1 MKVCVV
7 GTGYVG
13 LVCGAGFSE
22 FGNDVIC
29 ADSDVARIESLRR
42 GEVPLHEPGLPEMIQ
57 RNVREGRLR
66 FTADVA
72 DAAGKSTIVFLAV
85 GTPSSEDGSADTSHV
100 EAAAESVARGARGK
114 RVVAIKSTV
123 PVGTCDRVAE
133 ILRRTAPGVEFA
145 VASNPEFLKEGDAV
159 NDFLKPDRVVIGTG
173 DARARTALRELYAP
187 FMRVADRIVLMDVRS
202 AELCKYA
209 CNAMLASR
217 ISFMNELAALCESI
231 GADVE
236 QVRAGMARDP
246 RIGAKFLFPG
256 AGIGGSCLPK
266 DLRAMAAI
274 GRAAGV
280 PLEIVEATSR
290 VNTRQRAV
298 LFEKIR
304 AHFEGELGGREI
316 AVWGL
321 AFKPRTDD
329 VRESP
334 ALEIIA
340 RLLDAGARVRAYDP
354 QAQPQAR
361 RVLGDRVEYCDTAY
375 AAVEGA
381 DALCVVTEWPEFR
394 GPDFARI
401 RAAMRTPTLFD
412 GRNLWEPETVRA
424 MGFAYYGIGRTK
436 AP

>member
-1 MKVCVV
+1 MKVAVV

-13 LVCGAGFSE
+13 LVSGAGFSE
-22 FGNDVIC
+22 FGNDVAC
-29 ADSDVARIESLRR
+29 ADSDLGRIEALRR

-66 FTADVA
+66 FLA
-72 DAAGKSTIVFLAV
+72 DAGEAAGASEIVFLAV
-85 GTPSSEDGSADTSHV
+85 GTPPLEDGSADTSQV
-100 EAAAESVARGARGK
+100 EAAAEAVARGARGAL
-114 RVVAIKSTV
+114 VVAIKSTV
-123 PVGTCDRVAE
+123 PVGTCDRVSE
-133 ILRRTAPGVEFA
+133 ILRRTAPGTEFA

-173 DARARTALRELYAP
+173 DTRARKVLRELYAP
-187 FMRVADRIVLMDVRS
+187 FMRVADRVVLMDARS

-209 CNAMLASR
+209 CNGMLATR
-217 ISFMNELAALCESI
+217 VSFMNELAALCERV

-236 QVRAGMARDP
+236 QVRAGMARDT

-256 AGIGGSCLPK
+256 AGMGGSCLPK
-266 DLRAMAAI
+266 DLRALASI

-280 PLEIVEATSR
+280 PQEIVEATSR
-290 VNTRQRAV
+290 VNARQRTV

-304 AHFEGELGGREI
+304 AHFAGDLGGRVI

-340 RLLDAGARVRAYDP
+340 RLLDAGARVRAHDP
-354 QAQPQAR
+354 QALRQAR
-361 RVLGDRVEYCDTAY
+361 RVLGDRVEYADTAY

-394 GPDFARI
+394 RPDFARI
-401 RAAMRTPTLFD
+401 RAAMRTPALFD

-424 MGFAYYGIGRTK
+424 MGFVYHGIGR
-436 AP
+436 P